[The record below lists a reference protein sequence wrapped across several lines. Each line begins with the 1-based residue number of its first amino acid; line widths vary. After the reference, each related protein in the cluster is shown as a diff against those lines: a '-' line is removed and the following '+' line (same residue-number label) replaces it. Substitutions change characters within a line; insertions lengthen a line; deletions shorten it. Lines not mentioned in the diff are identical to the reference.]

1 MTLTASPPPLV
12 ESGRLRRLA
21 SPLAAG
27 AVAAL
32 GTVALHVRDPHASGS
47 WGYCPTALLGFSCPF
62 CGSLRA
68 VNDLT
73 HLDLAA
79 AASSNLLIVVAAP
92 VVVAF
97 WTRRV
102 AACWRGEPRR
112 SRCGCR
118 GRCGSP
124 SSCCWA
130 SSRSPGTCPSGPGSP
145 PEPLRT
151 PSPNG

>member
-1 MTLTASPPPLV
+1 VTLTAPPPPLV
-12 ESGRLRRLA
+12 APGRLRRLA

-27 AVAAL
+27 AVVAL
-32 GTVALHVRDPHASGS
+32 GTVALHVRDPHTSGS

-73 HLDLAA
+73 HLDLAG
-79 AASSNLLIVVAAP
+79 AASSNLLFVVAAP

-102 AACWRGEPRR
+102 AACWRG
-112 SRCGCR
+112 G
-118 GRCGSP
+118 
-124 SSCCWA
+124 A
-130 SSRSPGTCPSGPGSP
+130 AMQ
-145 PEPLRT
+145 PLRVPRPLWIAFLVLLAVFT
-151 PSPNG
+151 VVRNLPVGSWLAP